1 MMIDLK
7 RSIDQRWLL
16 KSGATFIL
24 MILFV
29 FALMMLIVHNG
40 DDYEDGDGEG
50 DYGGHGGIG
59 GGGGDDDGEGS
70 VALMA
75 RFM

>member
-1 MMIDLK
+1 
-7 RSIDQRWLL
+7 
-16 KSGATFIL
+16 

-75 RFM
+75 RFMQREMGECLFAFASADDQR